1 MNLKNRV
8 DLGNFAEKLYH
19 DRTQTKYRTPQ
30 RNEAKNFINQLLSVL
45 FPHFSEQTY
54 NSADELEAELL
65 LLKGILYKTLSPF
78 CVKNDPDIKLKI
90 NNFFDLIPKL
100 YILMQ
105 QDAEA
110 IVSGDPAAK
119 SIDEVI
125 LAYPGFI
132 ATAIYRVAHEFY
144 KMGIPIFPR
153 LLTEYAHQ
161 LSGVDIH
168 PGATIGESFCID
180 HGTGVVIG
188 ETCIIGNNVKIYQG
202 VTLGALSVEKGLS
215 NTKRHPTIEDN
226 VVIYSNATILGGKTL
241 IGKGSII
248 GGNVWLTESIKPN
261 SLVYNKSE
269 VRLKSQAESKDEPI
283 NFVI

>member
-8 DLGNFAEKLYH
+8 NLGNFAEKLYH

-45 FPHFSEQTY
+45 FPHFSEQNY

-65 LLKGILYKTLSPF
+65 LLKGTLYKTLSPF
-78 CVKNDPDIKLKI
+78 CTKDDPDITLKI

-144 KMGIPIFPR
+144 KMDIPIFPR

-188 ETCIIGNNVKIYQG
+188 ETCIIGSNVKIYQG

-226 VVIYSNATILGGKTL
+226 VVIYSNATILGGNTL

-269 VRLKSQAESKDEPI
+269 VRLKSQAKSKDEPI